1 MSKRIDIRVPDI
13 GDFTDVPVI
22 EVLVAAGDRVAAD
35 DSLLTLESDKATMEV
50 PSPAA
55 GVIAELSVVVGDTV
69 SEGDRVAVLEAEEDE
84 AAQAAAPEQD
94 DAEPGAAAAP
104 EEPAAPASVTARKA
118 APATSAAAPA
128 TIDAGPRQS
137 PPVTVGADANLPDR
151 VPYASPVIRAF
162 ARELGVD
169 LFRVSGSG
177 RNGRILR
184 EDVTAFV
191 KAVMAG
197 AVVAPQAAMP
207 FDLPEPPDIDFSKF
221 GEIERQPLSRIKKIS
236 GKNLHRNWLSIPHVT
251 QNDVADITAME
262 AFRQANKQAVAERGY
277 KLTPLVFLI
286 KACVAALRE
295 YPQFNASLDPDGEHL
310 VLKKYFN
317 IGIAVDTPDGLVVP
331 AIRDCDSKGVLQLAQ
346 ELGEVSQRARDKKL
360 TPQDWQGAC
369 FTISSLGGIGG
380 TSFNPIINAPE
391 VAILGVSRARLEPVW
406 NGEEFAPR
414 LMLPLSLSYDH
425 RVIDG
430 AAAAR
435 FVRFLAQHLE
445 NEDRLTLD

>member
-1 MSKRIDIRVPDI
+1 MSSRIEIRVPDI
-13 GDFTDVPVI
+13 GDFSDVPVI

-50 PSPAA
+50 PSPEA
-55 GVIAELSVVVGDTV
+55 GVIAEVAVSVGDTV
-69 SEGDRVAVLEAEEDE
+69 SEGDLVAVLEA
-84 AAQAAAPEQD
+84 AKTAT
-94 DAEPGAAAAP
+94 AEPEPAEQEPREEPPPAPTPAPPAAGKP
-104 EEPAAPASVTARKA
+104 PAAPASASA
-118 APATSAAAPA
+118 GAP
-128 TIDAGPRQS
+128 DAGPRRT
-137 PPVTVGADANLPDR
+137 PPVPMGAAAALPDR
-151 VPYASPVIRAF
+151 VPYASPAIRAF

-169 LFRVSGSG
+169 LFRVTGSG

-184 EDVTAFV
+184 GDVTAFV

-197 AVVAPQAAMP
+197 AVAAPPAGLA
-207 FDLPEPPDIDFSKF
+207 FDLPEPPDIDFTKF
-221 GEIERQPLSRIKKIS
+221 GEIERQPLARIKKIS

-251 QNDVADITAME
+251 QNDHADITAME
-262 AFRQANKQAVAERGY
+262 AFRQANKQQVAERGF

-286 KACVAALRE
+286 KACVAGLKE

-310 VLKKYFN
+310 ILKKYFN

-331 AIRDCDSKGVLQLAQ
+331 AIRDCDDKSVLQLAQ
-346 ELGEVSQRARDKKL
+346 DLAKVSQRARDGRL
-360 TPQDWQGAC
+360 TPQDWQGAG

-391 VAILGVSRARLEPVW
+391 VAILGVSRSRMEPVW
-406 NGEEFAPR
+406 NGEEFVPR
-414 LMLPLSLSYDH
+414 LMLPLSVSYDH

-435 FVRFLAQHLE
+435 FTRLLARFL
-445 NEDRLTLD
+445 EDEDNLTLD